1 MTIVEKQMARKVSEI
16 ALELADR
23 EAIRDCLMRYPRA
36 VDRNDL
42 DIFPGFC
49 WPDAVE
55 RHAGVFEGS
64 MLDYFQHVHA
74 IEKKV
79 EVTQHFY
86 GNMLIEIDGLVART
100 ETYVF
105 VYQGHDNEG
114 VKSMFLAGGRSLGTL
129 EKRDDEWRV
138 IARSLLVDWVKIVP
152 DIISDLA
159 DPLAH
164 KINGARKPDDPSMD
178 HFKKIFA

>member
-1 MTIVEKQMARKVSEI
+1 MARKVSEI

-42 DIFPGFC
+42 DIFPGYC
-49 WPDAVE
+49 WPDAIE
-55 RHAGVFEGS
+55 KHAGVFEGP
-64 MLDYFQHVHA
+64 MLEFFQKVHD
-74 IEKKV
+74 IEQKV

-86 GNMLIEIDGLVART
+86 GNMLIEIDGSVART

-105 VYQGHDNEG
+105 VYQGHNNEG
-114 VKSMFLAGGRSLGTL
+114 AKSTFLAGGRSLGTL

-152 DIISDLA
+152 DTIDLLE

-164 KINGARKPDDPSMD
+164 KINGARKPDDLSMG
-178 HFKKIFA
+178 HFKKIFAPS